1 VSIEVAEAIK
11 TVSEGGKFVITCDN
25 GEITSL
31 ERVRDDQHVL
41 SLAELLYLLRE
52 AGFRIDGADSLL
64 P

>member
-1 VSIEVAEAIK
+1 MNIEVAEAINI
-11 TVSEGGKFVITCDN
+11 VSKGGKFVINCDN

-41 SLAELLYLLRE
+41 SLAELLDLLRE
-52 AGFRIDGADSLL
+52 AGFRIDGKDSLL

>member
-1 VSIEVAEAIK
+1 MSIEVAEAISIV
-11 TVSEGGKFVITCDN
+11 TEGGKFVITCDG

-41 SLAELLYLLRE
+41 SLAELLDLLRE
-52 AGFRIDGADSLL
+52 AGFRIDGEDSLL